1 MAKQPN
7 ILFIMSDNHAADLLG
22 CYGNDEIDTP
32 HLDRLAADGAQFNGA
47 YCVNAMCSPC
57 RASVLT
63 GLLPSQH
70 GIHTWID
77 DRHMENWPEDW
88 NALAEFDT
96 LPEMLKG
103 AGYDTALIGKYHLG
117 SPFTPQNGFDH
128 WVTFPHGHTRSF
140 WGNTII
146 DNGRQYT
153 YDGHTVDCFTE
164 KAVDYISQRQKQ
176 EAERPFFMFL
186 TYNAPYGHWP
196 AIAGEPRNRFGPRY
210 AETPMH
216 SVPRE
221 GVHPD
226 VVKRVMLA
234 QSDSGQGLDYSAVLR
249 LPNDLTSLR
258 NMYSQMSLV
267 DDGVGRVMKA
277 LETAGI
283 TDDTLVI
290 YTSDHGFSLGHQGIW
305 GHGQATWPAATYRPS
320 FSIPLLMKLPKSIPA
335 AHQVDHIV
343 SQVDL
348 FATVLDY
355 AGASATA
362 PHLSRSLVPLMENG
376 TDQSH
381 WEDVV
386 FMEQE
391 ETRSMRTPKWHYM
404 YRFQG
409 SPSYPLSDALYDLEH
424 DPDERVN
431 LIDEAAVQPI
441 ATQLRQEIIA
451 YFGDHAAPQY
461 DLWQG
466 GTSKSN
472 TSRSWLWPDAW
483 GEDWTPIL

>member
-1 MAKQPN
+1 MKKPN
-7 ILFIMSDNHAADLLG
+7 IILIMSDNHAADLLG

-32 HLDRLAADGAQFNGA
+32 HLDRLAAEGAQFNEA

-63 GLLPSQH
+63 GLIPSQH

-77 DRHMENWPEDW
+77 DRRMETWPENW
-88 NALAEFDT
+88 NALAEFET
-96 LPEMLKG
+96 MPELLQQ

-117 SPFTPQNGFDH
+117 SPYTPQNGFDH
-128 WVTFPHGHTRSF
+128 WVTFPHGHTRNF

-146 DNGRQYT
+146 DNGREYR

-164 KAVDYISQRQKQ
+164 KAVDYISDR
-176 EAERPFFMFL
+176 EGHERPFFMFL

-210 AETPMH
+210 ADTPMNTI
-216 SVPRE
+216 PRE
-221 GVHPD
+221 GIHPD
-226 VVKRVMLA
+226 VVKRVWLA
-234 QSDSGQGLDYSAVLR
+234 MEDSGQGLDYSAALR
-249 LPNDLTSLR
+249 LPNDLPSLR

-267 DDGVGRVMKA
+267 DDGVGRVMQA
-277 LETAGI
+277 LDTADL
-283 TDDTLVI
+283 TADTLVI

-320 FSIPLLMKLPKSIPA
+320 FSIPLLIKQPQRIA
-335 AHQVDHIV
+335 AEQTVDHLV
-343 SQVDL
+343 SQVDI

-355 AGASATA
+355 AGASTTA
-362 PHLSRSLVPLMENG
+362 AHLSRSLVPLLEKEDNE
-376 TDQSH
+376 
-381 WEDVV
+381 WEDVI

-391 ETRSMRTPKWHYM
+391 ETRSIRTPKWHYM
-404 YRFQG
+404 HRFQG
-409 SPSYPLSDALYDLEH
+409 SELYPLFDALYDLEH

-431 LIDEAAVQPI
+431 LINEAAMQAV
-441 ATQLRQEIIA
+441 ATQLRQQIVT
-451 YFGDHAAPQY
+451 YFETHAAPKY

-466 GTSKSN
+466 GTAKSN
-472 TSRSWLWPDAW
+472 TSRPWLWPDAW
-483 GEDWTPIL
+483 GEMWGPIL